1 MWRNV
6 KKKSKNF
13 KPTERKEH
21 REEKIQIKMHLNLLT
36 QSFTNKCFGYIFF
49 KDFITRFMT
58 D

>member
-1 MWRNV
+1 ML
-6 KKKSKNF
+6 KKKTKNF
-13 KPTERKEH
+13 QPTERKEH

-36 QSFTNKCFGYIFF
+36 QLFTNKCFGYIFF